1 MPASSPQPEHYDGI
15 DRVLITREQIA
26 QRVAALGKEIARIYA
41 GTELTILAILTGSVM
56 FLADLMRE
64 LPLRMRLDVMSVSSY
79 PGRATDSQGP
89 PIVMPGEADLQGRH
103 VLLLDDILDTGRTL
117 DAIAWRVGQ
126 SNPASLR
133 TCVLLKKNRSHGQL
147 PVHVDFVGFQVPCE
161 FVVGYGLDYDH
172 LYRNLSDICVLGPEQ
187 SEGEA

>member
-1 MPASSPQPEHYDGI
+1 MGSWPQPEHYDGI

-26 QRVAALGKEIARIYA
+26 RRVAALGQEIARIYA

-79 PGRATDSQGP
+79 PGDATASQGP
-89 PIVMPGEADLQGRH
+89 RIVMPGEADLEGRH

-117 DAIAWRVGQ
+117 DAIAWRVRQ

-133 TCVLLKKNRSHGQL
+133 TCVLLQKNRSHGQL
-147 PVHVDFVGFQVPCE
+147 PVHVDFVGFQVPYE

-172 LYRNLSDICVLGPEQ
+172 LYRNLSDICVLGPDQ
-187 SEGEA
+187 LEGEA